1 MNDHDDQLHAL
12 APYLLD
18 ALEPADRAEV
28 VDHLQDCV
36 TCQAELSS
44 LAGLPGLLGRIDPA
58 DIESH
63 LSEQPAVPLP
73 LPLPA
78 PRRRWELLAAAAAVV
93 AVLVAGIG
101 VALTRG
107 DDGTAARVVT
117 ASSSSG
123 VRAQFGLTDQHWG
136 TEIAVHVWGVPQGAH
151 CVLVA
156 VSKSGVRSPA
166 GTWQAVY
173 GGTAAVTT
181 ATDVRVADLQT
192 LELMTTDGRRLVT
205 ARI

>member
-1 MNDHDDQLHAL
+1 MNNHDERLHAL

-18 ALEPADRAEV
+18 ALEPAERAEV
-28 VDHLQDCV
+28 SDHLQGCD

-44 LAGLPGLLGRIDPA
+44 LAGLPGLLARIDPA

-63 LSEQPAVPLP
+63 LSDQPAVPLP

-93 AVLVAGIG
+93 AVLAAGVG
-101 VALTRG
+101 FALTRG
-107 DDGTAARVVT
+107 GNDAAGRVVT
-117 ASSSSG
+117 ASSTSG
-123 VRAQFGLTDQHWG
+123 VRAQFGLTDRHWG
-136 TEIAVHVWGVPQGAH
+136 TEISVHVSGAPRGVH

-166 GTWQAVY
+166 GTWQALY
-173 GGTAAVTT
+173 GGAVTVTT
-181 ATDVRVADLQT
+181 ATDLHVADLQT
-192 LELMTTDGRRLVT
+192 LELSTTDGRRLAT
-205 ARI
+205 ARV

>member
-93 AVLVAGIG
+93 AVLAAGTG
-101 VALTRG
+101 FALTRG
-107 DDGTAARVVT
+107 GHDDAGRVVT
-117 ASSSSG
+117 ATSTSG
-123 VRAQFGLTDQHWG
+123 VHAQFGLTDRHWG
-136 TEIAVHVWGVPQGAH
+136 TEISVHVSGAPRGVH

-156 VSKSGVRSPA
+156 VSRSGVRSPA
-166 GTWQAVY
+166 GTWQALY
-173 GGTAAVTT
+173 GGAVSVTT

-192 LELMTTDGRRLVT
+192 LELMTTDGRPLVT